1 MVNGLWPRIDTHL
14 SWRGRRYPAG
24 IRIPAGVIRHWSL
37 LEITAQLG
45 IRSAQVAVGV
55 HGVDISIDVDILIS
69 RDGLA
74 SHQSSP
80 LPLPT
85 PSPSLLPPP
94 SPSLFAP
101 PSPPP
106 SRTAVGSRM
115 HRLTDRRLSVDCGLT
130 SIRGATGSRMGDLT
144 ALAWVI
150 SQAMVSWLWPCGRC
164 SRCSH
169 AALMLTYGRLSVD
182 CGLTS
187 TRGATDS
194 CMGDPTGC
202 GQLVVALR

>member
-1 MVNGLWPRIDTHL
+1 MLTYVCHTIGFLQL
-14 SWRGRRYPAG
+14 SPFPSPPPSTSISPPPSPSLLQPPSPPPSVATVRWEARNCGKRTVAPHRHAPQLARQALSGRHWS
-24 IRIPAGVIRHWSL
+24 PAGVIRHWSL

-55 HGVDISIDVDILIS
+55 HGVDNSIDVDILIS

-115 HRLTDRRLSVDCGLT
+115 HRLTDRRLSVDVASLQYVAP
-130 SIRGATGSRMGDLT
+130 R
-144 ALAWVI
+144 ALAWVT
-150 SQAMVSWLWPCGRC
+150 SQL
-164 SRCSH
+164 SR
-169 AALMLTYGRLSVD
+169 G
-182 CGLTS
+182 
-187 TRGATDS
+187 
-194 CMGDPTGC
+194 
-202 GQLVVALR
+202 